1 MFVCT
6 TELIC
11 DFCGKYYSST
21 GNKMADCI
29 SKQRFRDCQ
38 HKKGWKTIYSK
49 YDVCPDC
56 VRHYG
61 MKYIRKASKERESD

>member
-38 HKKGWKTIYSK
+38 HKKAGKLFTASTMF
-49 YDVCPDC
+49 
-56 VRHYG
+56 VRIVFG
-61 MKYIRKASKERESD
+61 IMA